1 MQTSHI
7 YQLHSMTH
15 RGLLEEKER
24 RKVLV
29 GVTHPNLC
37 LSQVA
42 PPTQVMAAVRK
53 SDSNF
58 NLHQKCLFCFSL
70 SSTRATPPSALCFI
84 QDPESVLSCGSC
96 RRCTSPVGIV
106 WPRGLENPPGPLGPL
121 AWRRVPGKSGKKDAF
136 KSTVNIPCPVSRCT
150 LWILKCLFIK
160 RNKEMYSP
168 FPRLHI

>member
-1 MQTSHI
+1 MMQTSHI

-29 GVTHPNLC
+29 GFTHPNLC

-84 QDPESVLSCGSC
+84 RDPESVLPCGSC
-96 RRCTSPVGIV
+96 RRMHQPSWDHLAALRLASRTSESARTARSSRVTPCSRQIREKRRFQIHRKQSL
-106 WPRGLENPPGPLGPL
+106 PRQQ
-121 AWRRVPGKSGKKDAF
+121 VH
-136 KSTVNIPCPVSRCT
+136 T
-150 LWILKCLFIK
+150 L
-160 RNKEMYSP
+160 NS
-168 FPRLHI
+168 